1 MIARRFRRS
10 LGVLLVLFG
19 FGLIFWLTSVA
30 MSSLPDRLVV
40 AVNVHGLS
48 VPGSDGSNLRPAPL
62 SLSLLDDAQRDSQGT
77 DAATPSLTPLPQPSR
92 GPVTTPAAR
101 PTPTPTPTPSPT
113 ASGSPLPT
121 PPITPTASVAPATIT
136 GQVIDSQTRLAIIG
150 ATVTASPGGATATT
164 DVNGNYMLGV
174 AAGAYTVTA
183 SNPTYNSAS
192 QSGTAKAGQ
201 SLIVNFKLVSIT
213 AYGSLSGTVTDAT
226 TRAPIVGA
234 TVMLSNGMIRTTDLN
249 GNFSYSIVLNGSYTL
264 TVSALRYVSQNLSVT
279 IKPGHTTTVQVALS
293 A

>member
-1 MIARRFRRS
+1 MTRRKIRRS
-10 LGVLLVLFG
+10 LGLLLVLFG
-19 FGLIFWLTSVA
+19 FGLVFWLTSVA
-30 MSSLPDRLVV
+30 MSTLPNRFVV
-40 AVNVHGLS
+40 AVNVHGLNLQ
-48 VPGSDGSNLRPAPL
+48 GSNNPNLRPAPL
-62 SLSLLDDAQRDSQGT
+62 SLSVLDDAQRDGQGI
-77 DAATPSLTPLPQPSR
+77 ATVSPSPTPTPQPSR
-92 GPVTTPAAR
+92 GPVISTPAR
-101 PTPTPTPTPSPT
+101 PAPTPSPSAT
-113 ASGSPLPT
+113 ASGPPLPT

-164 DVNGNYMLGV
+164 DVNGNYTLGV

-213 AYGSLSGTVTDAT
+213 AYGSLSGTVTDAA
-226 TRAPIVGA
+226 TRAPIAGA

-264 TVSALRYVSQNLSVT
+264 TVSALGYVSQNLSVT